1 MGSDRGRVARPY
13 GDLVALAERE
23 RELIA
28 SRDYDGLAETLEAR
42 AALMAELP
50 RTAPE
55 EAHGAIAELIELHR
69 ENDAAMRQASR
80 GLEVELSRLRSGRA
94 GVRRYAPAGQGA
106 GRRLDFTA

>member
-1 MGSDRGRVARPY
+1 MGSDRGRVAHPY
-13 GDLVALAERE
+13 GDLLALAERE

-28 SRDYDGLAETLEAR
+28 SRDYDGLAGTLEAR

-69 ENDAAMRQASR
+69 ENDAAMRQASS
-80 GLEVELSRLRSGRA
+80 GIDVELSRLRTGRA
-94 GVRRYAPAGQGA
+94 GVRRYAPAGAQRA
-106 GRRLDFTA
+106 KRLDFSA